1 MLSIVASVKWEKE
14 ASSAVKDLKAFQK
27 AKAFKTGYWISAYLS
42 HNTEV
47 I

>member
-14 ASSAVKDLKAFQK
+14 TSSTVKDLKAFQK
-27 AKAFKTGYWISAYLS
+27 AKAFETGYWVSAYPG